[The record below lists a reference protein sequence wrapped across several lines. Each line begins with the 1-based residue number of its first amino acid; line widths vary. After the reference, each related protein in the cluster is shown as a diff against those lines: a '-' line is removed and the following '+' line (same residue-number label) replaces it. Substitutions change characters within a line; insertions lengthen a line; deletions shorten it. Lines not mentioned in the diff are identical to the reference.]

1 MADPKDLLDHA
12 IKLLESSHGDIEYRN
27 VIQQAYYSAYHAAA
41 WFEEHLPVRSS
52 LHRGEKSGS
61 HDALLQRLERPAQEL
76 AYGLQ
81 TTSKYVATQMRIF
94 KALRELAT
102 YDLKETIRIDQAEE
116 SIQMAKDIAEECS
129 RGKR

>member
-1 MADPKDLLDHA
+1 MADPKDLLNHA
-12 IKLLESSHGDIEYRN
+12 IKLLKSSNSDVEYRN

-41 WFEEHLPVRSS
+41 WFEEHLPARSS
-52 LHRGEKSGS
+52 PHRGAKTGS
-61 HDALLQRLERPAQEL
+61 HDAMLQRLERPDQEL

-102 YDLKETIRIDQAEE
+102 YDLKVPIRIDQAEV
-116 SIQMAKDIAEECS
+116 SIKMAKDIVEECS